1 MGKLTEE
8 EEIRIVALREAGM
21 SWTKLAAESGYAR
34 STCQA
39 VVKRMS
45 GKPAPPD
52 PTPQPVEAKV
62 LKPFPNPRLIQIY
75 FGDRKSGNLA
85 KCVVKPG
92 FNYPPNAKV
101 QVIECEYEPGLYRVV
116 RNNRRA

>member
-21 SWTKLAAESGYAR
+21 SWTKLSDESGYAR
-34 STCQA
+34 STCQM

-52 PTPQPVEAKV
+52 LSPKPVEARV

-75 FGDRKSGNLA
+75 FGERKNPELA
-85 KCVVKPG
+85 KCVVRPG
-92 FNYPPNAKV
+92 YTYRANAVVK
-101 QVIECEYEPGLYRVV
+101 VIECEYEPGLYRLV
-116 RNNRRA
+116 

>member
-21 SWTKLAAESGYAR
+21 SWTKLADESGYAR

-52 PTPQPVEAKV
+52 PTPKPVEARV

-75 FGDRKSGNLA
+75 FGERSDPEMA
-85 KCVVKPG
+85 KCVVRPN
-92 FNYPPNAKV
+92 FNYRPNSIIR
-101 QVIECEYEPGLYRVV
+101 VIECEYEPGLYRI
-116 RNNRRA
+116 A

>member
-1 MGKLTEE
+1 MGKLSEE

-21 SWTKLAAESGYAR
+21 SWTRLADESGYAR

-45 GKPAPPD
+45 GRPPPPD
-52 PTPQPVEAKV
+52 LKPQPVEARV

-75 FGDRKSGNLA
+75 FGERKDPELA
-85 KCVVKPG
+85 KCVVRPG
-92 FNYPPNAKV
+92 YTYRANAVVK
-101 QVIECEYEPGLYRVV
+101 VIECEYEPGLYRLV
-116 RNNRRA
+116 

>member
-21 SWTKLAAESGYAR
+21 SWTKLADESGYAR

-52 PTPQPVEAKV
+52 PT
-62 LKPFPNPRLIQIY
+62 R
-75 FGDRKSGNLA
+75 
-85 KCVVKPG
+85 
-92 FNYPPNAKV
+92 
-101 QVIECEYEPGLYRVV
+101 EC
-116 RNNRRA
+116 

>member
-1 MGKLTEE
+1 M
-8 EEIRIVALREAGM
+8 ALRVAGM
-21 SWTKLAAESGYAR
+21 SWSKHSDESGYAR
-34 STCQA
+34 STCQT

-75 FGDRKSGNLA
+75 FGERKNPELA
-85 KCVVKPG
+85 KCVVRPG
-92 FNYPPNAKV
+92 FNFRVNAVVKV
-101 QVIECEYEPGLYRVV
+101 TECEFEPGLYRLV
-116 RNNRRA
+116 

>member
-1 MGKLTEE
+1 MGKLSEE
-8 EEIRIVALREAGM
+8 EEIRSVALREAGM

-52 PTPQPVEAKV
+52 PTPKPVEAKV

-75 FGDRKSGNLA
+75 FGERKNPELA
-85 KCVVKPG
+85 KCVVRPG
-92 FNYPPNAKV
+92 FNFRANAVVK
-101 QVIECEYEPGLYRVV
+101 VIECEYEPGLYRLV
-116 RNNRRA
+116 

>member
-21 SWTKLAAESGYAR
+21 SWTKLSDESGYAR
-34 STCQA
+34 STCQM

-52 PTPQPVEAKV
+52 P
-62 LKPFPNPRLIQIY
+62 RLIQIY
-75 FGDRKSGNLA
+75 FGERKTPELA
-85 KCVVKPG
+85 KCVVRPG
-92 FNYPPNAKV
+92 YTYRANAVVK
-101 QVIECEYEPGLYRVV
+101 VIECEYEPGLYRLV
-116 RNNRRA
+116 

>member
-21 SWTKLAAESGYAR
+21 SWTKLSDESGYAR
-34 STCQA
+34 STCQM

-52 PTPQPVEAKV
+52 LSPKPVEARV

-75 FGDRKSGNLA
+75 FGRGWAYGRAALPAST
-85 KCVVKPG
+85 
-92 FNYPPNAKV
+92 
-101 QVIECEYEPGLYRVV
+101 RW
-116 RNNRRA
+116 NR

>member
-21 SWTKLAAESGYAR
+21 SWTKLADESGYAR

-52 PTPQPVEAKV
+52 PTPRPVEAKV

-75 FGDRKSGNLA
+75 FGERKNPELA
-85 KCVVKPG
+85 KCVVRPG
-92 FNYPPNAKV
+92 FNFRANAVVK
-101 QVIECEYEPGLYRVV
+101 VIECEYEPGLYRLV
-116 RNNRRA
+116 